1 VAGFIGV
8 AMTIDERLARIE
20 MDLYDRKNPLR
31 KAARIIAEK
40 TIFALVG
47 IMINYFIQSIV

>member
-1 VAGFIGV
+1 
-8 AMTIDERLARIE
+8 MTLDERLARIE

-31 KAARIIAEK
+31 KVARVIAEK

-47 IMINYFIQSIV
+47 IVVNYFIQSII